1 MRKWKQKQN
10 CDKTESKNKI
20 RSKQKSQNENES
32 DRNRNK
38 EEWICG
44 FENMIQNEKLT
55 SNLQRKKVS
64 ESKLNQEQRNW
75 HRIKIEICNGRKI
88 EKKIL
93 FSREKRTRKKMNEKI
108 NWGMRKLDFLGWNA
122 AENVLQGGYQICSDT
137 MLWNMAS
144 MEEMREKL

>member
-55 SNLQRKKVS
+55 SNLQRNKVS

-75 HRIKIEICNGRKI
+75 HWIKIEIRNGRKI
-88 EKKIL
+88 EKKNI
-93 FSREKRTRKKMNEKI
+93 FSRKKNKKENEWEK
-108 NWGMRKLDFLGWNA
+108 
-122 AENVLQGGYQICSDT
+122 
-137 MLWNMAS
+137 
-144 MEEMREKL
+144 